1 MCCENARSHHSPF
14 SRFPPRSAFRALIT
28 PRSVLLVHRSL
39 LPFPARSTLS
49 ARSSFSCS
57 PRSLITH
64 HSSFRASRSPA
75 LLVHSL
81 AYQLVFIAPRSHHS
95 AFRASRSSLPA
106 HHSSLCA
113 HYSSF
118 SAFRAL
124 FTHRSARS
132 SLLVLLVSPLPPF
145 LVHCSLSPRVLI
157 TPRSMLRARSSLIT
171 PASRSLFTFSAR
183 SPRSARCF
191 LITLHP
197 LVPRR
202 PRAPPIRAFLVSTP
216 ITPPNPLPPPPT
228 CTTHHYQLR
237 Y

>member
-157 TPRSMLRARSSLIT
+157 TPRSMLRARSSLRV
-171 PASRSLFTFSAR
+171 PCSARAHHSSLPLLVHCSLSPRVLLVPLVAFSSLFTLSFRAVPAL
-183 SPRSARCF
+183 PRSARSSF
-191 LITLHP
+191 PHP
-197 LVPRR
+197 
-202 PRAPPIRAFLVSTP
+202 
-216 ITPPNPLPPPPT
+216 
-228 CTTHHYQLR
+228 
-237 Y
+237 